1 MSGNGDMSGHFK
13 IYPNDVDGSH
23 GILKHEALGFT
34 EFGELKEKV
43 IDTTRPIDF
52 STYDALR
59 EDIVSGSFSVL
70 EKQYGISTE
79 NYSNK
84 GSLVKYIENMI
95 TGLESKLGPL
105 CPETVS
111 LYTNIIASTLEENA
125 KMLGLL
131 KQK

>member
-13 IYPNDVDGSH
+13 IYPNDVIDGSH
-23 GILKHEALGFT
+23 DALKHEALGLT

-43 IDTTRPIDF
+43 IGTTRPIDF
-52 STYDALR
+52 FGYDSLR

-84 GSLVKYIENMI
+84 GSLVKFVENMI
-95 TGLESKLGPL
+95 SGLESELGTL

-111 LYTNIIASTLEENA
+111 VYTNIIASTLEENA
-125 KMLGLL
+125 KILGLL
-131 KQK
+131 K